1 MNMITSVSLSNFL
14 ETIII
19 SINSTV
25 TEITNNV
32 KDMIIFVPTSI
43 EFNIKCSLDYN
54 NMIKIIPSNALVKN
68 YYKKGDDAII
78 NIKVKPKLKGGYKY

>member
-1 MNMITSVSLSNFL
+1 MNMLTSVPLSNFL
-14 ETIII
+14 EIIII

-25 TEITNNV
+25 TEIDNNA

-43 EFNIKCSLDYN
+43 EFNLRCSLDYN
-54 NMIKIIPSNALVKN
+54 DRIEIIPSNALAKN

-78 NIKVKPKLKGGYKY
+78 NIKIKPKLKEVYI